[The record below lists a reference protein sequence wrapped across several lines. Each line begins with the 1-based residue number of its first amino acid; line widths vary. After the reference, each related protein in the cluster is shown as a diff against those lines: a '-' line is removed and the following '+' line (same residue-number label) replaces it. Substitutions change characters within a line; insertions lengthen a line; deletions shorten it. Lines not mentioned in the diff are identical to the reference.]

1 MAFCTTDQMY
11 HPPGELGVS
20 PAIYVRS
27 SALLPAFQVQSVGH
41 ASSVDFSFGGRG
53 PCDVDQQH
61 IGCGIGMSRSVGPGT
76 KDAHMHVYST
86 HST

>member
-1 MAFCTTDQMY
+1 M
-11 HPPGELGVS
+11 
-20 PAIYVRS
+20 
-27 SALLPAFQVQSVGH
+27 LPAFQVQSVGH

-61 IGCGIGMSRSVGPGT
+61 IRCGIGMSRSVGPGT

-86 HST
+86 HSTLNVSEIATSSGIASLSAFSFLH